1 MNSNENNHND
11 IITANSNYI
20 TRTFADTLVKFTRTA
35 LKVENGTPTMFTES
49 LSAQFKGKMT
59 AEQATEKLN
68 KVNPGCAIIVESCDY
83 IEELRGMLVSDFL
96 KYSIPVKRPASQTK
110 ESGEG

>member
-1 MNSNENNHND
+1 MNNNENKTND

-20 TRTFADTLVKFTRTA
+20 TRTFADTLVKFTRTS
-35 LKVENGTPTMFTES
+35 LKVENGTPAMFTES
-49 LSAQFKGKMT
+49 LSVQFKGKIT
-59 AEQATEKLN
+59 AEQAIEKLTKAN
-68 KVNPGCAIIVESCDY
+68 QGCVIVVESCDY

>member
-1 MNSNENNHND
+1 MNTNENKNNE

-35 LKVENGTPTMFTES
+35 LKVENGKPTMFTES
-49 LSAQFKGKMT
+49 IATQFKGKMSI
-59 AEQATEKLN
+59 EQATEKLN
-68 KVNPGCAIIVESCDY
+68 KANPGTVIIVESCEY

-96 KYSIPVKRPASQTK
+96 KYSVPVQRPASQTK